1 MGTFLDKQQRHV
13 VPIVLVGVL
22 ITAAYALIGALQIL
36 IWNPMAA
43 VPGMSLQEI
52 KTAMSSA
59 NEPLVEAPVYLWAVA
74 GPVLALTVGTFS
86 IMKFPDLPWT
96 ITRFFLIII
105 MLGMPTYYFF
115 SFSPGMSIADAF
127 ATTGG
132 DHAPW
137 SRILYGIS
145 LLALFLLLVTR
156 TKKDQTRRKAA

>member
-1 MGTFLDKQQRHV
+1 M
-13 VPIVLVGVL
+13 VGVL
-22 ITAAYALIGALQIL
+22 TTAAYALIGALQIL
-36 IWNPMAA
+36 VWNPMAA

-59 NEPLVEAPVYLWAVA
+59 NEPLVEAPVYVWALA
-74 GPVLALTVGTFS
+74 GPVLALAVGTFS

-96 ITRFFLIII
+96 IARFFLLII
-105 MLGMPTYYFF
+105 MLGTPTYYFF

-137 SRILYGIS
+137 SRILYGMS
-145 LLALFLLLVTR
+145 LLASFLLLVTCA
-156 TKKDQTRRKAA
+156 KKDQTRRKAA